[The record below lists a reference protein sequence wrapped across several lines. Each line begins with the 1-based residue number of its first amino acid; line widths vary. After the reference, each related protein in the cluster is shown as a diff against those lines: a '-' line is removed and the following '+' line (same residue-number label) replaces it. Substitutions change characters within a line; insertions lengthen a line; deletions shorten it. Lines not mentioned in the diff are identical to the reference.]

1 MAQPWPGKA
10 DAVAGNF
17 YQLPDG
23 KVRFYAGGDEFRVYG
38 VDNQGNEKIALDG
51 LMSQLGQSLSGLL
64 PKGPRSYAGAQPM
77 WHDFGGLP
85 SKADRG
91 PTPNRVPPDPN
102 YKQQELDAGE
112 AAEDWRPG
120 AGFPGQQVT
129 VIRNNEPDAQA
140 SEMERMRQQYGA
152 GASFWDTE
160 EGKDLLLDTMSNE
173 YTGDQ
178 TGLPGFYQ
186 DQTKAGLGQMDK
198 IIESMGYTGD
208 MATWAK
214 NNPALALREYNKR
227 QPNAYS
233 GTGPSDAE
241 IEQAMKDGNFSPSEG
256 SPNPLGK
263 TGEARESN
271 TAQTA
276 EAQNVARQA
285 INTDSLNQIEAYRD
299 TAIPGMGGKQMLSQN
314 MMNLLRRQGR
324 L

>member
-10 DAVAGNF
+10 NAVAGNF

-77 WHDFGGLP
+77 MHDFGGLP

-129 VIRNNEPDAQA
+129 VIRINEPDARV

-152 GASFWDTE
+152 GASFWNTE

-178 TGLPGFYQ
+178 AGLPGFYQ
-186 DQTKAGLGQMDK
+186 DQVKAGLGQLDMIK
-198 IIESMGYTGD
+198 KGLGYEEGSA
-208 MATWAK
+208 MARWADA
-214 NNPALALREYNKR
+214 NPALALREYNKQ
-227 QPNAYS
+227 QPNSYS
-233 GTGPSDAE
+233 GTGPSDEE
-241 IEQAMKDGNFSPSEG
+241 IKAAMEAGQFSPSAG
-256 SPNPLGK
+256 SPNPLGE
-263 TGEARESN
+263 TGMARESN
-271 TAQTA
+271 TAKTA
-276 EAQNVARQA
+276 AAQPVDQQRQL
-285 INTDSLNQIEAYRD
+285 NLEEVQQYMDSGVKGLK
-299 TAIPGMGGKQMLSQN
+299 GKQMLGQN

-324 L
+324 I

>member
-10 DAVAGNF
+10 NAVAGNF

-38 VDNQGNEKIALDG
+38 VDNQGNERIALDG
-51 LMSQLGQSLSGLL
+51 LMSQLGQSLSGLM
-64 PKGPRSYAGAQPM
+64 PKGPRSYSGQPM
-77 WHDFGGLP
+77 LHDFGGLP
-85 SKADRG
+85 SKADAV
-91 PTPNRVPPDPN
+91 PNRVPPDPD

-178 TGLPGFYQ
+178 AGLPGFYQ
-186 DQTKAGLGQMDK
+186 DQAKAGLGQMDK

-227 QPNAYS
+227 QPDSYS
-233 GTGPSDAE
+233 GTGPSDSE
-241 IEQAMKDGNFSPSEG
+241 IEQAMKDGNFFPSEG

-276 EAQNVARQA
+276 EAQNVPRQS
-285 INTDSLNQIEAYRD
+285 INTNSLNQIEAYRD

>member
-10 DAVAGNF
+10 NAVAGNF

-23 KVRFYAGGDEFRVYG
+23 KVRFYAGGDEFRIYG
-38 VDNQGNEKIALDG
+38 VDNQGNERIALDG
-51 LMSQLGQSLSGLL
+51 LMSQLGQSLSGLM

-77 WHDFGGLP
+77 LHDFGGLP
-85 SKADRG
+85 SKFDRG
-91 PTPNRVPPDPN
+91 PTPNRVPPDPK

-112 AAEDWRPG
+112 AAEDWRTG

-152 GASFWDTE
+152 GASFWNTE

-178 TGLPGFYQ
+178 AGLPGFYQ
-186 DQTKAGLGQMDK
+186 DQAKAGLGQMDK

-214 NNPALALREYNKR
+214 NHPALALREYNKR

-233 GTGPSDAE
+233 GTGPSDEE
-241 IEQAMKDGNFSPSEG
+241 IKAAMAAGQFSPLREALTLWAKRAW
-256 SPNPLGK
+256 PAKAIQLGQRK
-263 TGEARESN
+263 L
-271 TAQTA
+271 
-276 EAQNVARQA
+276 
-285 INTDSLNQIEAYRD
+285 SLL
-299 TAIPGMGGKQMLSQN
+299 LSSGN
-314 MMNLLRRQGR
+314 
-324 L
+324 

>member
-10 DAVAGNF
+10 NAVAGNF

-38 VDNQGNEKIALDG
+38 VDNQGNERIALDG

-64 PKGPRSYAGAQPM
+64 PKGGPRPYSGDFLGTQQPM
-77 WHDFGGLP
+77 LN
-85 SKADRG
+85 RG
-91 PTPNRVPPDPN
+91 PTPNRVPPDPK

-152 GASFWDTE
+152 GASFWNTE

-178 TGLPGFYQ
+178 AGLPGFYQ
-186 DQTKAGLGQMDK
+186 DQVKAGLGQMDMIK
-198 IIESMGYTGD
+198 RGLGYEEGSD
-208 MATWAK
+208 MAKWAEA
-214 NNPALALREYNKR
+214 NPALALREYNKR
-227 QPNAYS
+227 QPDSYS
-233 GTGPSDAE
+233 GTGPSDSE
-241 IEQAMKDGNFSPSEG
+241 IEQAMKSGNFYPSEG
-256 SPNPLGK
+256 SPNPLPETGTATKANNEKTAALQNQIAQAEAYAQSSPKGLRGKQALGK
-263 TGEARESN
+263 TIAS
-271 TAQTA
+271 
-276 EAQNVARQA
+276 A
-285 INTDSLNQIEAYRD
+285 I
-299 TAIPGMGGKQMLSQN
+299 
-314 MMNLLRRQGR
+314 RQGF
-324 L
+324 LG

>member
-10 DAVAGNF
+10 NAVAGNF

-23 KVRFYAGGDEFRVYG
+23 KVRFYAGGDEFRIYG
-38 VDNQGNEKIALDG
+38 VDNQGNERIALDG
-51 LMSQLGQSLSGLL
+51 LMSQLGQSLSGLM
-64 PKGPRSYAGAQPM
+64 PKGGPRPYGKTPM

-152 GASFWDTE
+152 GASFWNTE

-178 TGLPGFYQ
+178 AGLPGFYQ

-198 IIESMGYTGD
+198 IIDSMGYTGD

-241 IEQAMKDGNFSPSEG
+241 IEQAMKDGNFFPSEG

-271 TAQTA
+271 TAQTR

-285 INTDSLNQIEAYRD
+285 INTDSLNQIQGYLD
-299 TAIPGMGGKQMLSQN
+299 TAIPGMGGKEMLSQN